1 MAASAAA
8 GRVENV
14 DVCQEADKSFP
25 MYYKELNCLDP
36 IKYRKI
42 DDFFLIRPEEGF
54 GVVCDNSFKI
64 YDELAKSLKM

>member
-25 MYYKELNCLDP
+25 MYYKELNCLDR

-42 DDFFLIRPEEGF
+42 DDFFSFGWRQDRGGF
-54 GVVCDNSFKI
+54 R
-64 YDELAKSLKM
+64 